1 MTDSTEAYPLAH
13 DDRET
18 HVWLVRDADDRR
30 AMHDMILIERGDER
44 TILEAGPVQPERPV
58 TALLALAGFTGAPG
72 PSPEAA
78 TVGDDIAFVRL
89 RGFTLKDPA
98 RAADAAMTARLA
110 LAGKL
115 GGFHPVAHG
124 QSGFHRAAFAFE
136 HVWNAA
142 GCPPIRV
149 LHPELVDGPGASR
162 ESPGAIGNAA
172 EQNTTLA
179 AVRMLEGKKPGT
191 RVE

>member
-1 MTDSTEAYPLAH
+1 MTDSISDYPFAH

-44 TILEAGPVQPERPV
+44 TLLESGGWQPERPI
-58 TALLALAGFTGAPG
+58 TALLGLAGFAGAASG
-72 PSPEAA
+72 SAA
-78 TVGDDIAFVRL
+78 ALTVGDDVPFVRV
-89 RGFTLKDPA
+89 RGFTLRDPA
-98 RAADAAMTARLA
+98 RAADAEMTARLA

-115 GGFHPVAHG
+115 GGFHPIAHG
-124 QSGFHRAAFAFE
+124 QAGFHRAALAFE
-136 HVWNAA
+136 HVWNAS

-149 LHPELVDGPGASR
+149 LHPEMVEGPGATR
-162 ESPGAIGNAA
+162 EAPGAIGNAA

-179 AVRMLEGKKPGT
+179 AVRVLEGLLPGA
-191 RVE
+191 RAE